1 MLAQSPAKINIG
13 LHVVGKRPDGY
24 HNLETIFYPI
34 PLYDTL
40 EINPL
45 DSADEPFRF
54 RTSGIP
60 IPGCADDNL
69 VLSVYKQMKSE
80 FRLPA
85 LHISLFKRIPTGAG
99 LGGGSSDA
107 ASMMMMLNNMFHLG
121 LTDQEMEKRIA
132 VFGADC
138 PFFIRRSPVYATGI
152 GTTFQPVGLDLTG
165 LNLVLVKPDIHV
177 STANAYAFVKA
188 HPADIDLRD
197 AVQRPVFQWKSNV
210 KNDFEA
216 SVFPQF
222 PGISRIKSTLYD
234 LGATYVSMSGSGSA
248 VFALMTEI
256 IPDLPKMFAD
266 CFTFQIQL

>member
-45 DSADEPFRF
+45 DSTDEPFRF
-54 RTSGIP
+54 HTSGIL
-60 IPGCADDNL
+60 IPGSADDNL

-85 LHISLFKRIPTGAG
+85 LDISLLKRIPTGAG

-107 ASMMMMLNNMFHLG
+107 ASMMMLLNKMFCLG
-121 LTDQEMEKRIA
+121 LTSQEMEKRIA
-132 VFGADC
+132 AFGADC
-138 PFFIRRSPVYATGI
+138 PFFIRQSPVYATGI
-152 GTTFQPVGLDLTG
+152 GNTFQPVSLDLAG
-165 LNLVLVKPDIHV
+165 LYLVLVKPDIHV
-177 STANAYAFVKA
+177 STANAYALVKA
-188 HPADIDLRD
+188 RPADIDLRD
-197 AVQRPVFQWKSNV
+197 AVQQPIFQWRNSV

-222 PGISRIKSTLYD
+222 PGISRIKSKLYD

-248 VFALMTEI
+248 VFALMAEN
-256 IPDLPKMFAD
+256 IPDLSKMFAD
-266 CFTFQIQL
+266 CFTFQTKL